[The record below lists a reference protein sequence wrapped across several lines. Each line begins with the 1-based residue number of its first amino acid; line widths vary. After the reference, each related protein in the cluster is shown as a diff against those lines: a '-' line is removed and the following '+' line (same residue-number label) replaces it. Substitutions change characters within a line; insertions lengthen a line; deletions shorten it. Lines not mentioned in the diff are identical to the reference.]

1 MEERVEKGKDE
12 KKNEKMRQYGESLKR
27 DNERLIKNEQIKKY
41 IYWIEI
47 RRTREYWWRYKY
59 KYVYNEMKKKREKE
73 NFNYEFIR
81 KYVERMKASEET
93 KRNVDDKWLR
103 YT

>member
-1 MEERVEKGKDE
+1 
-12 KKNEKMRQYGESLKR
+12 
-27 DNERLIKNEQIKKY
+27 
-41 IYWIEI
+41 
-47 RRTREYWWRYKY
+47 
-59 KYVYNEMKKKREKE
+59 MKKKREKE